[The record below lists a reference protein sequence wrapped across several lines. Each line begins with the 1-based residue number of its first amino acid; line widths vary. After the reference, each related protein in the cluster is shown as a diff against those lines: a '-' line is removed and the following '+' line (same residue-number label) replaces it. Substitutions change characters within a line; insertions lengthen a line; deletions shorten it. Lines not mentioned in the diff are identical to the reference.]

1 LIGSSCWKRDADADI
16 SSSTILSFI
25 RQSGKQQVRRFGIAP
40 NNRTIYIT
48 TNRQG
53 KVLGVVINKSFSET
67 SEGTVKE
74 IDLSRVVRIQLGQ
87 QSRRFAKVR

>member
-1 LIGSSCWKRDADADI
+1 MPAI
-16 SSSTILSFI
+16 STSYLLCHYLFD
-25 RQSGKQQVRRFGIAP
+25 RQNGKQQVRRFGIAP

-53 KVLGVVINKSFSET
+53 KVLGLVINKSFSET

-87 QSRRFAKVR
+87 QSRRFAKAEAR